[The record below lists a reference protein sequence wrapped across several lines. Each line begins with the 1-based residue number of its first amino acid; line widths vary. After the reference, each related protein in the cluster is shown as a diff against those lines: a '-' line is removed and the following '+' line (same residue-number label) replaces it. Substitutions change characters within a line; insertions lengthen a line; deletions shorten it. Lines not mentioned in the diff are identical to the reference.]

1 MPGMGLTVVNIHG
14 VGVLEN
20 YVHCGVEF
28 EPVNGVAGHGVR
40 VVLDGKYVV
49 EEAIGG
55 RRKCCPSPEGFAAAI
70 TAETTTVPNCKL
82 PPTAIT
88 IRLHPSA
95 DRKPPPP
102 PLQAFADPTSRYFDL
117 KLPGSGYY
125 DTLIL
130 KGNVADLIKVGLL
143 EEFKEFKMRNSL
155 CNSKVHM
162 EKMIRTQKQLSLV
175 CTYLWFAD
183 QHPLA
188 LGIKSSHLSYS
199 KQRVYESDLLE
210 DQPTE
215 EMKVVAICALQNLV
229 MYSRSNKR
237 TLLQAAMF
245 IKLLFSNNTIQEYA
259 SGETVRAITAALE
272 KDLWATGA
280 VNEEYLK
287 ALNSL
292 FGNFSRL
299 RATEPATLS
308 IPHLVTALKTGTEA
322 IQEAALD
329 FIFNLV
335 LCANQDT
342 ISFWISFSIWYYV
355 HCILV
360 HLAYH

>member
-1 MPGMGLTVVNIHG
+1 
-14 VGVLEN
+14 
-20 YVHCGVEF
+20 
-28 EPVNGVAGHGVR
+28 
-40 VVLDGKYVV
+40 
-49 EEAIGG
+49 
-55 RRKCCPSPEGFAAAI
+55 
-70 TAETTTVPNCKL
+70 
-82 PPTAIT
+82 
-88 IRLHPSA
+88 
-95 DRKPPPP
+95 
-102 PLQAFADPTSRYFDL
+102 
-117 KLPGSGYY
+117 
-125 DTLIL
+125 
-130 KGNVADLIKVGLL
+130 
-143 EEFKEFKMRNSL
+143 
-155 CNSKVHM
+155 M

-308 IPHLVTALKTGTEA
+308 IPHLVTALKTGTLVVIIKRGNNMRQSVGNASAYCKLTLGNTPPVQTKVVSTGSNPEWDESFA
-322 IQEAALD
+322 WSFESPPKGQKLHISCKNKSKMGKSSFGKVTIQIDRVVMLGAVSGEYTLLPESKSGPSR
-329 FIFNLV
+329 NLEIEFQWSNKTE
-335 LCANQDT
+335 L
-342 ISFWISFSIWYYV
+342 
-355 HCILV
+355 
-360 HLAYH
+360 